1 MRFFLPLMFGIVG
14 TAVLVSLGVWQ
25 LQRLQ
30 WKKGILAEIDMRIL
44 SAPVTLPDNPTEQ
57 DHEYVPVVV
66 SGRFTDREINVLV
79 SVKGVGP
86 GFRIVTAFETDD
98 GRRILV
104 DRGFI
109 PEREK
114 ALARPAVS
122 AVVTGTLLWPDEVDS
137 FTPDPDLT
145 SNIWFAR
152 DLPAMADMLTTE
164 EVLVVA
170 RQTSE
175 TDSPVTPMPVD
186 SAGIPNNHLEYVFT
200 WFGLAVIWVLMTG
213 YFFWR
218 QRRPAT

>member
-14 TAVLVSLGVWQ
+14 TVILVSLGIWQ

-30 WKKGILAEIDMRIL
+30 WKEAILTEIDVRML
-44 SAPVTLPDNPTEQ
+44 SAPIALPDTPTEEN
-57 DHEYVPVVV
+57 HEYVPVEV

-86 GFRIVTAFETDD
+86 GFRVVTEFETDD

-109 PEREK
+109 REREK
-114 ALARPAVS
+114 ALARPPVS
-122 AVVTGTLLWPDEVDS
+122 AVVTGTLLWPDEVDG

-152 DLPAMADMLTTE
+152 DLPEMAKSLETDN
-164 EVLVVA
+164 VLVVA
-170 RQTSE
+170 RRTTE

-186 SAGIPNNHLEYVFT
+186 SAGIPNNHLQYVVT

>member
-1 MRFFLPLMFGIVG
+1 MRFFLPLIFGIVG

-30 WKKGILAEIDMRIL
+30 WKEGILAEIDARMM
-44 SAPVTLPDNPTEQ
+44 SAPIALPDTPSEEV
-57 DHEYVPVVV
+57 HEYTPVEV
-66 SGRFTDREINVLV
+66 SGRFTDREIDVLV
-79 SVKGVGP
+79 SVKGIGP
-86 GFRIVTAFETDD
+86 GFRVVTEFETDD

-114 ALARPAVS
+114 TSVRPPVS
-122 AVVTGTLLWPDEVDS
+122 AVVTGTLLWPDEVDG

-145 SNIWFAR
+145 SNMWFAR
-152 DLPAMADMLTTE
+152 DLPAMAEILETE

-170 RQTSE
+170 RQTTE

-186 SAGIPNNHLEYVFT
+186 SAGIPNNHLEYVIT

-213 YFFWR
+213 YFLWR
-218 QRRPAT
+218 QRRSAT